1 MAKKEY
7 PKWVETADKKRV
19 IVKDKDEEIKVTG
32 KAPKAKD
39 NTAKDK
45 EPSDPKWQ

>member
-32 KAPKAKD
+32 KAPTKAKD
-39 NTAKDK
+39 KDT
-45 EPSDPKWQ
+45 DPKWQ

>member
-19 IVKDKDEEIKVTG
+19 IVKDRDEEIKVTG
-32 KAPKAKD
+32 KSPAKV
-39 NTAKDK
+39 K
-45 EPSDPKWQ
+45 ENKETDPKWQ